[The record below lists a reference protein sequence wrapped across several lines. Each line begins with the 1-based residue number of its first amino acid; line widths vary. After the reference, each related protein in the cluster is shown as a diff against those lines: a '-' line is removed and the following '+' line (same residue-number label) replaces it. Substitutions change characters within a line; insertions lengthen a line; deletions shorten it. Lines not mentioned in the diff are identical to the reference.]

1 MDEKEKGLA
10 FLGCFLG
17 PMPFVWFIVAKFTYG
32 IDQTN
37 GKYLLPYL
45 IKHTFSLWPLWSSLI
60 FAAVVGIGIFA
71 AVIIYDKNR
80 VYRGERFKR
89 VLRGTKLVRASELS
103 EKTRERNTKQ
113 LTIASI
119 PVPIKLENLHFSIGG
134 TTGAGK
140 TTVLNEI
147 IHSSLGR
154 NDKRIILDPNG
165 GFLSNFYRPGD
176 KILNPYDART
186 EGWSF
191 FNEIKQEY
199 DFMRFSKSIIQKS
212 DDSGSEEWLG
222 YGRLIFR
229 VVSSKLFRS
238 NIKPTMRE
246 VFHYTNEVEEEVL
259 KEYVAGTDAAGLFT
273 GNDRATASARFVL
286 SDKLPAH
293 FDMPDGDFSLREW
306 LNDGKP
312 GTLFITW
319 QEEMKD
325 ALRPL
330 ISCWLDCI
338 FSIVLGMGHR
348 KESEG
353 RIIVTIDELE
363 SLDKLP
369 TLSDGL
375 TKGRKSGLC
384 VFAGYQSI
392 SQIIHVYG
400 QQVAETILSTMRTSV
415 VMAGGQLGQTTL
427 EHQSKSLGEIEGYVR
442 RKNEEPG
449 KAGKHNNT
457 VITARAVTTTEIADL
472 PDLSGYLAFPGKLP
486 VAKFKTDFVEY
497 VRKTPVPGLVLR
509 D

>member
-17 PMPFVWFIVAKFTYG
+17 PIPFVWFIVAKFTYG

-293 FDMPDGDFSLREW
+293 F
-306 LNDGKP
+306 
-312 GTLFITW
+312 
-319 QEEMKD
+319 
-325 ALRPL
+325 
-330 ISCWLDCI
+330 
-338 FSIVLGMGHR
+338 
-348 KESEG
+348 
-353 RIIVTIDELE
+353 
-363 SLDKLP
+363 
-369 TLSDGL
+369 
-375 TKGRKSGLC
+375 
-384 VFAGYQSI
+384 
-392 SQIIHVYG
+392 
-400 QQVAETILSTMRTSV
+400 
-415 VMAGGQLGQTTL
+415 
-427 EHQSKSLGEIEGYVR
+427 
-442 RKNEEPG
+442 
-449 KAGKHNNT
+449 
-457 VITARAVTTTEIADL
+457 
-472 PDLSGYLAFPGKLP
+472 
-486 VAKFKTDFVEY
+486 
-497 VRKTPVPGLVLR
+497 
-509 D
+509 